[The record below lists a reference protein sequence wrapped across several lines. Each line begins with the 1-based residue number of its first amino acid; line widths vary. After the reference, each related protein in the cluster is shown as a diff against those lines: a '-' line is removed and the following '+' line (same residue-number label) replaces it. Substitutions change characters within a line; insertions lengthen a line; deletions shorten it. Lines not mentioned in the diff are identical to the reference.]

1 MMTMVMFRPDRDAA
15 FSLKQLINKFSIIQQ
30 IACHQMFSSY
40 LLCAP
45 SDSNTSGERFSDASR
60 SHSDDNESTD
70 GDETIKLK
78 PRGRK
83 RRKRDLEPKSN
94 APWQRMLDR
103 AEQINGASDPDSI
116 DGRYFRL
123 RFRVSYSM
131 FKALIQVMLDDNWF
145 PGDFEADGSGKCS
158 VLGIQGA
165 SLHVKVLP
173 VLRALGRGVCFDELY
188 DGSGLS
194 EAVTSTFFF
203 VLWQYLFK
211 GMELYL
217 NEQ

>member
-45 SDSNTSGERFSDASR
+45 SDSNTSGERSSDASR

-194 EAVTSTFFF
+194 EAVTSTFFHRF
-203 VLWQYLFK
+203 VAVFVQRYGTLF
-211 GMELYL
+211 E
-217 NEQ
+217 